1 MAPGLGK
8 GRKQGGDGISTGLS
22 LEMERVKMEM
32 GSVKM
37 EMERVKL
44 EMEMERVKMEME
56 RVKLEME
63 RVKRVEFAKECQESE
78 NDKQPQ
84 DPPYF
89 INFLFVPLKYSTY
102 IEAYIHC

>member
-32 GSVKM
+32 
-37 EMERVKL
+37 
-44 EMEMERVKMEME
+44 
-56 RVKLEME
+56 E

-84 DPPYF
+84 DPCVLYKLP
-89 INFLFVPLKYSTY
+89 FLSFSNIPHTLKHTY
-102 IEAYIHC
+102 IAETTIERGC